1 MRSLEPERAQNT
13 YKGHKI
19 LLLLQ
24 IDDLSL
30 STNDE
35 SIANEI
41 YTIISDKLQ
50 LPNKPEPPF
59 IYLGLI
65 NDYSGVDI
73 NQCKEYI
80 KINASNYID
89 WFLTLYGYNNGFK
102 RPTPDKPLSLMP
114 KDSIAKAFNTTDST
128 V

>member
-1 MRSLEPERAQNT
+1 MLSFQDFKFKATVHHHCIYQNT

-19 LLLLQ
+19 LLLRQ

-35 SIANEI
+35 SIAKEI
-41 YTIISDKLQ
+41 YAIISDKLQ
-50 LPNKPEPPF
+50 LPDKPEPPF

-65 NDYSGVDI
+65 NDYNGVDV

-80 KINASNYID
+80 KINASNYI
-89 WFLTLYGYNNGFK
+89 N
-102 RPTPDKPLSLMP
+102 
-114 KDSIAKAFNTTDST
+114 
-128 V
+128 